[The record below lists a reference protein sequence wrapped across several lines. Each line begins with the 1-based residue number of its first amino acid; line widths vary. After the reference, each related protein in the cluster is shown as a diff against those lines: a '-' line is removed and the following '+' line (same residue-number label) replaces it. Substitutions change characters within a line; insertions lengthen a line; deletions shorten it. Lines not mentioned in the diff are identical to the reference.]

1 MFNMKKKRKL
11 SLNNTRGGVSFTGI
25 VLAVILIVTVL
36 VLFFLLKEVL
46 KEEKVILTIQAQD
59 SVGDPLAGVE
69 IFIDD
74 IFVAST
80 DSLGEYQYIYSA
92 SDEGKTISIK
102 ATIDDYQE
110 LEVKRLLGI
119 NPVMVP
125 LTMLRP
131 FADIT
136 FTTID
141 SISNKPV
148 KGVDIYVAG
157 EKIGTTGSDGIL
169 AVPSNTVRLH
179 DLVYVQLEGK
189 RYNRKTE
196 SVDIAS
202 LDYNKTFEIVKKKT
216 RARRPRPKKKQ
227 PLPPVISVIETPEME
242 FKSDAPV
249 PIKAVEENSD
259 DTTHLIINSAFN
271 LYKDKNYRSALDD
284 YNKLTS
290 MRRWS
295 ARADFWL
302 YSADCAIHLSGDKYG
317 RYNRAI
323 LDSAL
328 TFLENAQRYE
338 AYIKGDVF
346 SALVKIKVGET
357 YAYLCETQIGVNH
370 EREAEFRNKADL
382 YLSEGLTM
390 LTNQKLNNTD
400 LYKFA
405 LSLRDDV
412 GQY

>member
-1 MFNMKKKRKL
+1 MFNIKRKNRF
-11 SLNNTRGGVSFTGI
+11 SLINSRGGVSFTGI

-46 KEEKVILTIQAQD
+46 KEEKVILTVRAED
-59 SVGDPLAGVE
+59 SAGDPLSGVE

-74 IFVAST
+74 IFATTT
-80 DSLGEYQYIYSA
+80 DSLGEYQYIYPST
-92 SDEGKTISIK
+92 DEGKTISIK
-102 ATIDDYQE
+102 AKIGDYQE
-110 LEVKRLLGI
+110 IEIKRLLGI

-125 LTMLRP
+125 LTMQKP
-131 FADIT
+131 FADVT
-136 FTTID
+136 FSTID
-141 SISNKPV
+141 SASGKSI
-148 KGVDIYVAG
+148 KGVDIFVAG
-157 EKIGTTGSDGIL
+157 EKIGATGSDGVLSI
-169 AVPSNTVRLH
+169 PSNTIRLH
-179 DLVYVQLEGK
+179 DLVYVQLESK
-189 RYNRKTE
+189 KYNRKTE
-196 SVDIAS
+196 SIEIAS
-202 LDYNKTFEIVKKKT
+202 LDYSKTFELTKKKR
-216 RARRPRPKKKQ
+216 RARRPRTRKKT
-227 PLPPVISVIETPEME
+227 PLPPVITVIETPELE
-242 FKSDAPV
+242 FKPEP
-249 PIKAVEENSD
+249 PIYTSEDYKD
-259 DTTHLIINSAFN
+259 DKSPLIINSAFA
-271 LYKDKNYRSALDD
+271 LYKNQDYRSALDD
-284 YNKLTS
+284 YRKLTA

-338 AYIKGDVF
+338 VYIKGDVF
-346 SALVKIKVGET
+346 SALVKIKIGET
-357 YAYLCETQIGVNH
+357 YAYLCETEIGVNH
-370 EREAEFRNKADL
+370 EREAEYRNKADL

-405 LSLRDDV
+405 LTLRDDV